1 MHYRQLT
8 DITHTYDL
16 VCLSPHLDDAALS
29 CGGTLVAARQAGLR
43 TLVVTVCTAVPPAAQ
58 QYSALAVEFHAEWG
72 LDHADAVTV
81 RHAEDLH
88 AMQLLGVDSLWL
100 DLDDAIYR
108 MPDAYNTRDTLFAD
122 PRADDTMAHDLP
134 PLLQAVAARVNAPRW
149 LVPAGVG
156 MHVDHL
162 LVLAAAEAVLPR
174 TTLALYEEVPYAL
187 TPAFLET
194 RRAMLRPVLHTTDIG
209 PALATKIAAV
219 QSYASQMAAL
229 FGDPATVGSQ
239 LVDYHR
245 AIGGGSAAERWY
257 TRPQ

>member
-1 MHYRQLT
+1 MHFRQLSE
-8 DITHTYDL
+8 ITQTYDL

-29 CGGTLVAARQAGLR
+29 CGGTLVRARQAGLR

-58 QYSALAVEFHAEWG
+58 HYSALAVEFHGQWG
-72 LDHADAVTV
+72 LAHDDAVTV
-81 RHAEDLH
+81 RHGEDLR

-108 MPDAYNTRDTLFAD
+108 MPDAYNTRETLFAE
-122 PRADDTMAHDLP
+122 PRADDTLARDLP
-134 PLLQAVAARVNAPRW
+134 PLIQAVQAKIQAPRW

-162 LVLAAAEAVLPR
+162 LVLNAAEQVLPR
-174 TTLALYEEVPYAL
+174 AALELYEEVPYAL
-187 TPAFLET
+187 TPDFLAT
-194 RRAMLRPVLHTTDIG
+194 RRAMLQPVLHTTPMG

-219 QSYASQMAAL
+219 QSYESQMAAL

-239 LVDYHR
+239 LVTYHR
-245 AIGGGSAAERWY
+245 AIGDGAPAERWY
-257 TRPQ
+257 TRP

>member
-1 MHYRQLT
+1 MHYRTLS
-8 DITHTYDL
+8 DITQHYDL

-29 CGGTLVAARQAGLR
+29 CGGTLIQARQAGLR

-58 QYSALAVEFHAEWG
+58 HYSALAVEFHAEWG

-108 MPDAYNTRDTLFAD
+108 MPDAYNTRETLFAE
-122 PRADDTMAHDLP
+122 PRADDTLARDLP
-134 PLLQAVAARVNAPRW
+134 PLLRAVAAQVQAPRW

-162 LVLAAAEAVLPR
+162 LVLAAATQVLPAAA
-174 TTLALYEEVPYAL
+174 LALYEEVPYAL
-187 TPAFLET
+187 TPAYLET
-194 RRAMLRPVLHTTDIG
+194 RRAMLQPVVHTTAIG
-209 PALATKIAAV
+209 PAMATKIAAV
-219 QSYASQMAAL
+219 QSYESQMAAL

-239 LVDYHR
+239 LVTYHR
-245 AIGGGSAAERWY
+245 AIGDGQPAERWY
-257 TRPQ
+257 TRA